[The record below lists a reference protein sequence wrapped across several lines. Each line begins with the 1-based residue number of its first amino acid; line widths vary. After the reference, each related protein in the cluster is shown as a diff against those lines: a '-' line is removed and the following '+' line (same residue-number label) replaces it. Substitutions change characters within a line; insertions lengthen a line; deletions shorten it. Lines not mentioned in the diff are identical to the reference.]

1 MAVTVR
7 IPQPLQK
14 LTQGKSEVDSEG
26 TTARDLIENLET
38 QFSGIRERLLD
49 DSGKLRRF
57 VNVYLNDEDI
67 RFLEDLDTSVSEGDT
82 VSIVPAIAGG
92 ATPGDPGHQKK
103 NSI

>member
-1 MAVTVR
+1 MGVLVR

-14 LTQGKSEVDSEG
+14 LTQGKAEVDSQG
-26 TTARDLIENLET
+26 STARDLIENLEA
-38 QFSGIRERLLD
+38 QYAGIRERLLD
-49 DSGKLRRF
+49 EKGKLRRF

-67 RFLEDLDTSVSEGDT
+67 RFLDDLETTVADGDT

-92 ATPGDPGHQKK
+92 VAPGEPGNQKK

>member
-1 MAVTVR
+1 MGVLVR

-14 LTQGKSEVDSEG
+14 LTQGKAEVDSAG
-26 TTARDLIENLET
+26 STARDLIENLES

-49 DSGKLRRF
+49 DNGKLRRF

-67 RFLEDLDTSVSEGDT
+67 RFLDDLDTSVADGDT
-82 VSIVPAIAGG
+82 ISIVPAIAGG

>member
-1 MAVTVR
+1 MGVLVR

-14 LTQGKSEVDSEG
+14 LTQGKAEIDSQG
-26 TTARDLIENLET
+26 ATARELIENLEV
-38 QFSGIRERLLD
+38 SYAGIRERLLD

-67 RFLEDLDTSVSEGDT
+67 RFLDDLDTTVADGDT
-82 VSIVPAIAGG
+82 ISIVPAIAGG
-92 ATPGDPGHQKK
+92 IAPGDPANQKK

>member
-1 MAVTVR
+1 MAVLVR

-14 LTQGKSEVDSEG
+14 LTQGKAEVDSRG
-26 TTARDLIENLET
+26 TTARELIEDLEV

-49 DSGKLRRF
+49 DSGRLRRF

-67 RFLEDLDTSVSEGDT
+67 RFLDDLETALADGDT
-82 VSIVPAIAGG
+82 ISIVPAIAGG
-92 ATPGDPGHQKK
+92 VAPGDSGNQKK